1 MLIRSVIALLLASLL
16 ITPPALAAEPG
27 ARPTDSAA
35 PQEIRYPGGADVQRH
50 CTERVCVNWVRSGA
64 HAPQTTD
71 DDNDGVPNIV
81 EALVAAYAEAED
93 VEIEQLAFAEPIG
106 DSDSRDEGFDDRT
119 DVYLADIDRQG
130 YCLSDDP
137 DLQEA
142 MQFSTHTEASVFCL
156 VDNDLSN
163 HPGAPTDEIRT
174 EAARTL
180 FEAIAAAYDALE
192 DKWFTQATATW
203 IADVVF
209 DDLPVTAEMLTSGP
223 ILQPDYPLDFFGELE
238 PGRVDSAWLFLRF
251 LTEYLGPDGL
261 PDNGFLRQTW
271 ELAAA
276 DGGDLGGDMYSMQAL
291 AHALAL
297 RELDLAAV
305 FASFNWLNW
314 LPLET
319 YSEGQEYIDAL
330 VTAGHEPL
338 PYVTKTH
345 YFSKRVYTTGWWGQE
360 LFHMSSINIG
370 FRPKSGVAPTAR
382 LRVQVDG
389 PKLTRFPQAR
399 FHVFF
404 VDGTRSSG
412 FIRLRGDGTGGR
424 TVDFGGAVVDR
435 VILTITNASARYVD
449 CATGTSISCG
459 GRALDELVDYRWRA
473 TAV

>member
-1 MLIRSVIALLLASLL
+1 MPIRSVIALLLAPLL
-16 ITPPALAAEPG
+16 IMPPAVAAEPG
-27 ARPTDSAA
+27 ARPTDPTAA
-35 PQEIRYPGGADVQRH
+35 QEIRYPDGADVRRH
-50 CTERVCVNWVRSGA
+50 CTTRVCVNWVRNGT
-64 HAPQTTD
+64 HAPPISD
-71 DDNDGVPNIV
+71 DDNDGVPNLV
-81 EALVAAYAEAED
+81 EELVGAYSQAES
-93 VEIEQLAFAEPIG
+93 VEIEQLAFAEPLP
-106 DSDSRDEGFDDRT
+106 DSDSRDQGFDDRT

-137 DLQEA
+137 ELREA
-142 MQFSTHTEASVFCL
+142 IASSTHTEASVFCL
-156 VDNDLSN
+156 IDNDLSS
-163 HPGAPTDEIRT
+163 HSGGLADELRR

-192 DKWFTQATATW
+192 DEWFAQASATW
-203 IADVVF
+203 ISDVVF
-209 DDLPVTAEMLTSGP
+209 DDLPVTSEMLTSGP

-251 LTEYLGPDGL
+251 LTEYLSVDGS
-261 PDNGFLRQTW
+261 PDNGFLRQVW

-276 DGGDLGGDMYSMQAL
+276 DGGEAGLDMYSLQAV
-291 AHALAL
+291 AHALTL
-297 RELDLAAV
+297 RELDLATV

-319 YSEGQEYIDAL
+319 YSEGQEYTNAL
-330 VTAGHEPL
+330 IAAGIEPL

-370 FRPKSGVAPTAR
+370 FRPKRGVAPTASLR
-382 LRVQVDG
+382 LQVDG

-424 TVDFGGAVVDR
+424 TVDFGGGVVER

-449 CATGTSISCG
+449 CGTGTSLSCG
-459 GRALDELVDYRWRA
+459 GRAVDELVNYRWRA